1 MRARLAC
8 LLLLPLLSLRA
19 ADPASPPRFTPEVAE
34 LVKAYKPGGQ
44 DFAGTVTVPPPAAA
58 LAKLAPAEGYAV
70 ELVASEPVV
79 RQPIDLKFDER
90 GRLWVVQ
97 YLQYPFPAGLTVTD
111 YDQYIRA
118 RFDRLP
124 PAPPH
129 HTRGADKITILEDRD
144 GDGKF
149 ETHRTFLE
157 GLNLATS
164 VLPGD
169 GGVWVMMSP
178 YLLFYPDRDG
188 DDVPDGDPEV
198 HLGGFGL
205 EDTHSLA
212 SNLHWG
218 PDGWIYGAN
227 GSTTT
232 LDVQGIRLQGQGI
245 WRYHPGTRVFE
256 VFAEGGG
263 NTFSLEFDRYGRAFS
278 GTNNGGTR
286 GLHYVQ
292 GATYV
297 KNWPKHGP
305 SLSPFVFGFFEHM
318 AHQGYTPRFPQTF
331 LIYDAPELPA
341 LRDRIVVG
349 MSLTNRVQE
358 SEVFPDTSTFRTVD
372 RTALITTEDKTFRP
386 VDIEQGPDG
395 AIYLADWTDARL
407 SHLNP
412 RDTWDKTNGRLYRLV
427 PPGGSRTR
435 IRDLR
440 TLATAD
446 LLPLLAAPN
455 RDVREHA
462 RRLLAARPDTPVPAL
477 RAALEKN
484 GDDALE
490 AFWVLNLRREL
501 GERDLRAA
509 LRHPSEHVRR
519 WAVRLVGDAR
529 TAPPLTQ
536 VALVDLARTES
547 AVEVRSQLAASA
559 KRLPAGQAVP
569 IVRALLAHEVDAADR
584 HLPLLLWWAL
594 ESTVDTGRDDLLALV
609 RDPAVWQTKLFSAHL
624 AERLAQR
631 VAADQGPRR
640 YFTLKQ
646 GTYSEW
652 IIDRA
657 PEHLARNLAFAARL
671 LEAAPDAAAR
681 ARLVAG
687 FARGL
692 TGPVVDDVPPSLRR
706 ALDGLWAAG
715 SPAPALVA
723 FAARLGHPE
732 AVPAAL
738 AAVRSGKLKEADLQT
753 YLDLFAA
760 LAPPAALP
768 LLADFLRTEKNEARR
783 AKRLAAL
790 GGYPTAAGAEPIFAV
805 YPTLSPRLQAA
816 AQRMLCERPAWA
828 RALLERMV
836 AGTFDPGVLSTA
848 NLDLLR
854 GHHDARLD
862 SLLTSYRQKH
872 SADPAQQA
880 AQQLFETGRS
890 AYNLT
895 CAPCHREAGDG
906 LLGLAPALV
915 GSRWLQAGDDVL
927 ARIVLHGKENPG
939 RGLVMPPWRQF
950 DDQQLAA
957 TLTYIRREFGNQAKP
972 VLPATLAAVRTATAV
987 REKPWTDAE
996 LDALAG
1002 PAAKK

>member
-1 MRARLAC
+1 MRVPLA
-8 LLLLPLLSLRA
+8 LAVLALLPILRA
-19 ADPASPPRFTPEVAE
+19 ADPAPPRFTPEVEAI
-34 LVKAYKPGGQ
+34 VKAYKPGGQ
-44 DFAGTVTVPPPAAA
+44 DFGGTVTVPPPAEA

-129 HTRGADKITILEDRD
+129 HARGADRITILEDRD

-149 ETHRTFLE
+149 ETHRTFLD

-169 GGVWVMMSP
+169 GGVWVMMAP

-198 HLGGFGL
+198 HLSGFGL

-245 WRYHPGTRVFE
+245 WRYHPGSRVFE

-305 SLSPFVFGFFEHM
+305 ALSPFVFGFFEHM

-331 LIYDAPELPA
+331 LIYDAPEMPA

-358 SEVFPDTSTFRTVD
+358 SEVLPDTSTFRTVD
-372 RTALITTEDKTFRP
+372 RTALVTTEDKTFRP
-386 VDIEQGPDG
+386 VDIELGPDG

-412 RDTWDKTNGRLYRLV
+412 KDTWDKSNGRIYRLV

-440 TLATAD
+440 TLPTAE
-446 LLPLLAAPN
+446 LLPLLAGPN

-477 RAALEKN
+477 RAALERN

-501 GERDLRAA
+501 GERDLRTA
-509 LRHPSEHVRR
+509 LHHPNEHVRR

-529 TAPPLTQ
+529 NAPPLTQ
-536 VALVDLARTES
+536 VALVQLARTES

-569 IVRALLAHEVDAADR
+569 IVRALLAHDIDAADK

-594 ESTVDTGRDDLLALV
+594 ENTVDTGRDDVLALV
-609 RDPAVWQTKLFSAHL
+609 RDPAVWRTKMFSTHL

-631 VAADQGPRR
+631 ITADQGPRK

-652 IIDRA
+652 IIERA

-671 LEAAPDAAAR
+671 LEAAPDAAATT
-681 ARLVAG
+681 RLING

-692 TGPVVDDVPPSLRR
+692 TGAVVDEVPPALRR
-706 ALDGLWAAG
+706 AVDRLWDAG
-715 SPAPALVA
+715 SPSSALVA

-732 AVPAAL
+732 AVPVAL
-738 AAVRSGKLKEADLQT
+738 AAAKTGKLKESDLQT

-760 LAPPAALP
+760 LAPAEALP
-768 LLADFLRTEKNEARR
+768 LLGDLLRTEKNEARR

-790 GGYPTAAGAEPIFAV
+790 GGYAAAAGAEPIFAA
-805 YPTLSPRLQAA
+805 YATLGPRLQAT

-828 RALLERMV
+828 RVLLERMV
-836 AGTFDPGVLSTA
+836 AGAFDPGVLSSA
-848 NLDLLR
+848 NLALLR
-854 GHHDARLD
+854 SHRDARLD
-862 SLLTSYRQKH
+862 SLLVSYHQKH
-872 SADPAQQA
+872 SDDPAQQA
-880 AQQLFETGRS
+880 AQQLFEAGRT

-895 CAPCHREAGDG
+895 CAACHQETGDG
-906 LLGLAPALV
+906 RQGLAPGLV
-915 GSRWLQAGDDVL
+915 GSRWLQAGDEVL

-957 TLTYIRREFGNQAKP
+957 TLTFIRREFGNQAKP
-972 VLPATLAAVRTATAV
+972 VPPAVVAAVRATTASRT
-987 REKPWTDAE
+987 KPWTDAE
-996 LDALAG
+996 LDALA
-1002 PAAKK
+1002 PPAKKK